1 MALHNEVN
9 HEEQTKN
16 DAGNARMM
24 CRLFKYVKA
33 FAVDRLF
40 YFFRKIAGGYRE
52 KIDTSAVYSTKQ
64 VLEMFEGSPLNL
76 GHVGRLA
83 ERNKFV
89 ARNLRILLLAL
100 AVNSDANLY
109 RI

>member
-1 MALHNEVN
+1 
-9 HEEQTKN
+9 
-16 DAGNARMM
+16 MM

-40 YFFRKIAGGYRE
+40 DFFRKVVGGYRE

-64 VLEMFEGSPLNL
+64 LLEMFEGSTHNL
-76 GHVGRLA
+76 GHVSRLA
-83 ERNKFV
+83 ERNEFI